1 MVFSEKTLATQSKQ
15 QIFSEKMDKGY
26 EKERFEKLGIKTSV
40 AERFRVFCKKLSK
53 SQSMTLLLM
62 LDFFEDNGISP
73 NETLGPNMQTLES
86 EIKKRINAVIAI
98 IKDIEKNHDKPTTA
112 MLQSLFMEFEP
123 KQEKLILEKE
133 VEEKEL
139 LIVEKNDSNNQ
150 L

>member
-1 MVFSEKTLATQSKQ
+1 MVFSEKILVAQSKQ

-73 NETLGPNMQTLES
+73 NETMGSNMQTLES

-133 VEEKEL
+133 VEEKEV
-139 LIVEKNDSNNQ
+139 LIVEKKDSNNQ

>member
-1 MVFSEKTLATQSKQ
+1 
-15 QIFSEKMDKGY
+15 MDRGY
-26 EKERFEKLGIKTSV
+26 EKERFEMLGIKVSV
-40 AERFRVFCKKLSK
+40 AKRFRKFCKKMSK

-73 NETLGPNMQTLES
+73 KETLGPNMQTLES

-123 KQEKLILEKE
+123 KEKKLILEKDPKE
-133 VEEKEL
+133 RKVQFVEKE
-139 LIVEKNDSNNQ
+139 DSNNQ

>member
-1 MVFSEKTLATQSKQ
+1 
-15 QIFSEKMDKGY
+15 MDKGY
-26 EKERFEKLGIKTSV
+26 EKERFEMLGIKVSV
-40 AERFRVFCKKLSK
+40 AKRFREFSKKLSK

-73 NETLGPNMQTLES
+73 NEKMGPNMQTLES

-123 KQEKLILEKE
+123 KQKKLILAKE
-133 VEEKEL
+133 IKNGK
-139 LIVEKNDSNNQ
+139 IQSVEKKDSNNQ

>member
-1 MVFSEKTLATQSKQ
+1 
-15 QIFSEKMDKGY
+15 MDKGY
-26 EKERFEKLGIKTSV
+26 EKERFESLSIKTSV
-40 AERFRVFCKKLSK
+40 AKKFNSFCKKMSLSK
-53 SQSMTLLLM
+53 SMTLLLM

-112 MLQSLFMEFEP
+112 MLESLFMGLEP
-123 KQEKLILEKE
+123 KPKKLILAKE
-133 VEEKEL
+133 IKDTKVQF
-139 LIVEKNDSNNQ
+139 VEKKDSNNQ

>member
-1 MVFSEKTLATQSKQ
+1 
-15 QIFSEKMDKGY
+15 MDKGY

-40 AERFRVFCKKLSK
+40 AERFREFCKKLSR

-73 NETLGPNMQTLES
+73 YETLGPNMQTLES

-112 MLQSLFMEFEP
+112 MLESLFMGLEP
-123 KQEKLILEKE
+123 KPKKLILAKE
-133 VEEKEL
+133 IKE
-139 LIVEKNDSNNQ
+139 IKVQSVEKKDLNNQ

>member
-1 MVFSEKTLATQSKQ
+1 
-15 QIFSEKMDKGY
+15 MDKGY

-40 AERFRVFCKKLSK
+40 AERFREFCKKLSK

-112 MLQSLFMEFEP
+112 MLESLFMGLEP
-123 KQEKLILEKE
+123 KPKKLILAKEIKE
-133 VEEKEL
+133 VKVQS
-139 LIVEKNDSNNQ
+139 VEKKDSNNQ

>member
-1 MVFSEKTLATQSKQ
+1 MVFSEKILAAQSKQ

-133 VEEKEL
+133 VKEREG
-139 LIVEKNDSNNQ
+139 LIVEKNESNNQ

>member
-1 MVFSEKTLATQSKQ
+1 
-15 QIFSEKMDKGY
+15 MDKGY
-26 EKERFEKLGIKTSV
+26 EKERFEKLGIKASV
-40 AERFRVFCKKLSK
+40 AQRFREFCKELSK

-62 LDFFEDNGISP
+62 IDFFEDNGISP

-86 EIKKRINAVIAI
+86 KIKKRINAVIAI

-123 KQEKLILEKE
+123 KEQKLILEKDPK
-133 VEEKEL
+133 EKKVQF
-139 LIVEKNDSNNQ
+139 VEKKDSNNQ

>member
-1 MVFSEKTLATQSKQ
+1 
-15 QIFSEKMDKGY
+15 MDKGY
-26 EKERFEKLGIKTSV
+26 EKERFEMLGIKVSV
-40 AERFRVFCKKLSK
+40 AKRFREFSKKLSK

-73 NETLGPNMQTLES
+73 NEKMGPNMQTLES
-86 EIKKRINAVIAI
+86 QIKKRINAVIAI

-123 KQEKLILEKE
+123 KQKKLILAKE
-133 VEEKEL
+133 IKNGK
-139 LIVEKNDSNNQ
+139 IQSVEKKDSNNQ

>member
-1 MVFSEKTLATQSKQ
+1 
-15 QIFSEKMDKGY
+15 MDKGY
-26 EKERFEKLGIKTSV
+26 EKERFDSLSIKTSV
-40 AERFRVFCKKLSK
+40 VKKFNRFCKKMSLSK
-53 SQSMTLLLM
+53 SMTLLLM

-123 KQEKLILEKE
+123 KEQKLILEKDPK
-133 VEEKEL
+133 EKKVQF
-139 LIVEKNDSNNQ
+139 VEKKDSNNQ

>member
-1 MVFSEKTLATQSKQ
+1 MVFSEKKLSAQQKQ

-26 EKERFEKLGIKTSV
+26 EKERFEKLGIKASV
-40 AERFRVFCKKLSK
+40 AVRFRAFCKKMSK

-73 NETLGPNMQTLES
+73 NETLGPNMQTLER

-98 IKDIEKNHDKPTTA
+98 IKDIEKHHDKPTTA
-112 MLQSLFMEFEP
+112 MLQSLFMEVEP
-123 KQEKLILEKE
+123 KQKKLILEKE
-133 VEEKEL
+133 IKAKKVQF
-139 LIVEKNDSNNQ
+139 VEKKDSNNQ

>member
-1 MVFSEKTLATQSKQ
+1 MVFSEKILAAQSKQ

-40 AERFRVFCKKLSK
+40 AERFRKFCKKLSK

-86 EIKKRINAVIAI
+86 KIKKRINAVIAI

-133 VEEKEL
+133 VKEKEV
-139 LIVEKNDSNNQ
+139 LIVEKNDSSNQ

>member
-1 MVFSEKTLATQSKQ
+1 
-15 QIFSEKMDKGY
+15 MDKGY

-53 SQSMTLLLM
+53 SQSMTLLMM

-73 NETLGPNMQTLES
+73 NETLGPNMQTLER

-133 VEEKEL
+133 VEEKEV

>member
-1 MVFSEKTLATQSKQ
+1 
-15 QIFSEKMDKGY
+15 MDKGY

-40 AERFRVFCKKLSK
+40 AERFREFSKKLSK

-62 LDFFEDNGISP
+62 LDFFENNGISP

-112 MLQSLFMEFEP
+112 MLESLFMGLEP
-123 KQEKLILEKE
+123 KPKKLILAKEIKE
-133 VEEKEL
+133 VKDTKVQF
-139 LIVEKNDSNNQ
+139 VEKKDSNNQ

>member
-1 MVFSEKTLATQSKQ
+1 
-15 QIFSEKMDKGY
+15 MDKGY
-26 EKERFEKLGIKTSV
+26 EKERFEKLGIKASV
-40 AERFRVFCKKLSK
+40 AERFREFCKKSSK

-73 NETLGPNMQTLES
+73 YETLGPNMQTLES

-112 MLQSLFMEFEP
+112 MLESLFMGLEP
-123 KQEKLILEKE
+123 KPKKLILAKEIKE
-133 VEEKEL
+133 VKDTKVQF
-139 LIVEKNDSNNQ
+139 VEKKDSNNQ

>member
-1 MVFSEKTLATQSKQ
+1 MVFSEKILAAQSKQ

-53 SQSMTLLLM
+53 SQSMALLLM

-123 KQEKLILEKE
+123 EQEKLILEKE
-133 VEEKEL
+133 VEEKKV

>member
-1 MVFSEKTLATQSKQ
+1 
-15 QIFSEKMDKGY
+15 MDKGY

-40 AERFRVFCKKLSK
+40 AERFREFSKKISK

-62 LDFFEDNGISP
+62 LDFFDNNGISP
-73 NETLGPNMQTLES
+73 NETMGPNMKTLER

-98 IKDIEKNHDKPTTA
+98 IRDIEKHHDKPTTA

-123 KQEKLILEKE
+123 KGQKLILEKE
-133 VEEKEL
+133 NKEKK
-139 LIVEKNDSNNQ
+139 IRFVEKKDLNNQ

>member
-1 MVFSEKTLATQSKQ
+1 
-15 QIFSEKMDKGY
+15 MDKGY
-26 EKERFEKLGIKTSV
+26 EKERFESLSIKTSI
-40 AERFRVFCKKLSK
+40 AERFREFSKKMSK

-86 EIKKRINAVIAI
+86 KIKKRINAVIAI

-133 VEEKEL
+133 VEEKEV
-139 LIVEKNDSNNQ
+139 LIVEKK
-150 L
+150 

>member
-1 MVFSEKTLATQSKQ
+1 
-15 QIFSEKMDKGY
+15 MDKGF
-26 EKERFEKLGIKTSV
+26 EKERFEKLGIKVSV
-40 AERFRVFCKKLSK
+40 AIKFRKFCKKMSK

-62 LDFFEDNGISP
+62 IEFFEDNGISP

-112 MLQSLFMEFEP
+112 MLESLFMGFEP
-123 KQEKLILEKE
+123 KPKKLILAKEIKEIKVQSDEK
-133 VEEKEL
+133 K
-139 LIVEKNDSNNQ
+139 DSNNQ

>member
-1 MVFSEKTLATQSKQ
+1 
-15 QIFSEKMDKGY
+15 MDKGY
-26 EKERFEKLGIKTSV
+26 EKERFEKLGIKASV
-40 AERFRVFCKKLSK
+40 AERFREFCKKLSK

-123 KQEKLILEKE
+123 KEKKLILEKGSQG
-133 VEEKEL
+133 KESP
-139 LIVEKNDSNNQ
+139 VCRKTRFK
-150 L
+150 